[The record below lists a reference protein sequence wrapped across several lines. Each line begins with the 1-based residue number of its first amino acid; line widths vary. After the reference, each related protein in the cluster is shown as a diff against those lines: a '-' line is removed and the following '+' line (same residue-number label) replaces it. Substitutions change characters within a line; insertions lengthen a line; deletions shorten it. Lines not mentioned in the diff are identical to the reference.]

1 MFFRLLSVLSGLFLA
16 FAVYAQ
22 GSPAEGV
29 DYIELKPPQS
39 VESSGKIE
47 VLEFFWYR
55 CPHCYALEPDLESWA
70 KRLPRDVQ
78 FKRLPGILNDDWAV
92 DARIFYPPE
101 AVGERGRLH
110 RPFFDTIHQQGGVR
124 LRGDAF
130 AKWAADWLAK
140 QNVDMAKYD
149 AAFRSF
155 TVESKLR
162 RAAQLAFDR
171 KRAEGGV
178 VFGHVHVLLGE
189 PVSRPFGERIAAQT
203 HPALLVDGVE
213 ERPVQPPALS
223 DGFGRVENPRI

>member
-92 DARIFYPPE
+92 DARIFYTLE
-101 AVGERGRLH
+101 AIGELDRLH
-110 RPFFDTIHQQGGVR
+110 RPLFDTIHQQGGVR
-124 LRGDAF
+124 LHGDAF
-130 AKWAADWLAK
+130 AKWVAEWLAK

-162 RAAQLAFDR
+162 RAAQMG
-171 KRAEGGV
+171 RAYR
-178 VFGHVHVLLGE
+178 L
-189 PVSRPFGERIAAQT
+189 
-203 HPALLVDGVE
+203 
-213 ERPVQPPALS
+213 
-223 DGFGRVENPRI
+223 

>member
-22 GSPAEGV
+22 GLPAEGV

-92 DARIFYPPE
+92 DARIFYTLE
-101 AVGERGRLH
+101 AIGELDRLH
-110 RPFFDTIHQQGGVR
+110 RPLFDTIHQQGGVR
-124 LRGDAF
+124 LHGDAF
-130 AKWAADWLAK
+130 AKWVAEWLVK
-140 QNVDMAKYD
+140 QKVDVAKYD

-162 RAAQLAFDR
+162 RAAQMG
-171 KRAEGGV
+171 RAYR
-178 VFGHVHVLLGE
+178 L
-189 PVSRPFGERIAAQT
+189 
-203 HPALLVDGVE
+203 DGV
-213 ERPVQPPALS
+213 PTLAVQ
-223 DGFGRVENPRI
+223 GRYLVVASTSRRAMLATADFLIGETRKQLAKAKP